1 MAVGT
6 GIGFD
11 ISQLDAEIKKAD
23 EALKSLG
30 KTGERASKQIN
41 EAFSL
46 AKNGNIQD
54 FISVIERMSNTL
66 SKKGYNQAAQ
76 MIREIA
82 TETTSAID
90 RVNRFTTLMQTIN
103 DGGRSNVKNGAIESL
118 KYQLDEALSR
128 LGVLNEQLQFYAKGA
143 GAKAVGANV
152 VDTSA
157 LQDEANKL
165 RVVVEL
171 LQRRLESE
179 QAIAALKRRSGS
191 IEKQQSL
198 DSSWQRME
206 EIRTKELQQ
215 QSINAKEANKAYE
228 QAYNDRYQM
237 YASMY
242 DKMWQKYLENFS
254 KQNASAKSGGQQY
267 AAEYEQKRRY
277 YEQWI
282 NESYLKEQEQ
292 KKNLRAQEE
301 AEQKRI
307 NQAIFQERIDQLGK
321 ESRERLKIE
330 EMIRET
336 QRKNHAQRE
345 KELNDLFREQE
356 RQQKAQAQYD
366 SKARR
371 ERYNAYVTSYEGAI
385 RTSDKAKT
393 LAQET
398 QAVKNLEAAR
408 AKLSKT
414 DTDYQKKLDELN
426 KRIKTHNENI
436 KRATEGAKELESA
449 HSKLGSKIATVF
461 SAQAIVGYI
470 NKMIKVRGEMELQQR
485 SLQAILQD
493 KDKANEVWQKTID
506 LAVKSPFRIN
516 QLVNYTKQLAAY
528 RVEADK
534 LYDTN
539 KMLADVSAGLGVDMQ
554 RLILAFGQ
562 VKAANFL
569 RGTELRQFT
578 EAGIPM
584 LDELAKLYTKMEG
597 TLVTSGEVFDR
608 ISKRMVLFED
618 VEKVFEKMTQAGGT
632 FYRMQEIQS
641 ETLKGQ
647 ISNLKDSVD
656 IMLNDMGKSNDG
668 ILKFSVK
675 TVKGLVDNYKTL
687 IPVLKALI
695 AYLALYKISAFK
707 ASEATLVYARSM
719 NMAKVSGAGLG
730 GMLTSLRVS
739 LHKFGASMGSTLK
752 LITANP
758 WMLLATGILAAV
770 TAFIKYRKELK
781 AVNKQYADM
790 LNQQSEITAKFFKA
804 EDLEKQKEA
813 LQELIEYAEKEYAIK
828 VSLDLEPMSS
838 EEVRKELNDLRQQ
851 MLDANAFGATFQQE
865 LIRANAHTRWD
876 DFATVGIFEQGLFKD
891 VDQMGDAYDDLSRM
905 MLNKLSPTIDALS
918 VKWEELTEDQK
929 TALESLKAGI
939 GEWTDGDEDVVEYFD
954 RIREAYSALIKGKA
968 IEDSKL
974 VSQLSKYSRRIEE
987 AEKEFKTFIDR
998 IDETV
1003 KSKTDEEKTIF
1014 ISAAIDD
1021 AASERNWTEFEET
1034 QIRKWLEKEYKIKLV
1049 PEIVQED
1056 ANLEAWQE
1064 TYNSMFVGTTGFR
1077 EIEKK
1082 GTSQKQVIERLNGAY
1097 EATAELLERIK
1108 LAGEDSVLEGG
1119 AYEGQDLEKLKRDLA
1134 EIKAQLDWFG
1144 AKAKDNDKESAAVKI
1159 LQKRIN
1165 LLKEVNKKYL
1175 ELEKT
1180 FDAATAK
1187 EKVMEAYADTFRE
1200 AFEGTGVELD
1210 MYKIMTQVITDSK
1223 NVGEDMGAAL
1233 SEGVVAKLK
1242 ELEESGTY
1250 IRTANSAAE
1259 EFTKGWEQAI
1269 LKAKDVEGE
1278 GKGYTIGYGEYGI
1291 YKDTK
1296 KKIGKNDVMTQE
1308 EAAER
1313 FSRVVYPKYV
1323 DGLNKILDKHKELI
1337 LTQEQYNALLD
1348 LTYQGGYGGWSKRLK
1363 RYVKGPAELLIDYAK
1378 NEEQALAHIQKI
1390 RESFAKAYGEDE
1402 AARRFGDAFVERL
1415 KQAETIYEKM
1425 ALLLSTMNLTISGEV
1440 NKDYPGMVSRTDARV
1455 ELFSGGLD
1463 IAKQLETVLV
1473 RIAGM
1478 DFTTTEGM
1486 IEALGKLKEIAEKE
1500 GPEAKN
1506 ILSQAIS
1513 GLEAEIGVRL
1523 KKDADKKLNDEVQ
1536 ALFDRYELTV
1546 DLKKLNLPKDLAE
1559 QLFDVKYLD
1568 LEGLR
1573 KAVQDKASE
1582 FVGTDQ
1588 YEKYKEFLEKIDE
1601 MERKSIIE
1609 RTKKYSEYLKEGM
1622 NKRVELKVE
1631 ELRKL
1636 KELEESKEFEPKQK
1650 EQIRKQIR
1658 LDTQKQLDKESWD
1671 QFQATDWYTMMFTD
1685 LETLGTQAIKN
1696 LRDELSALK
1705 DSLAHLD
1712 PSEVKEIVSQMEK
1725 LQEQLIARNPF
1736 EAFRDARED
1745 IKALGATEE
1754 DVIGQLKAYEDNER
1768 NAQKMLD
1775 MLAEIENARA
1785 TGSLGQLSGETLTY
1799 FRSLRD
1805 EVFAGNKEAF
1815 NDARKTY
1822 EHILSE
1828 AQAGKK
1834 LTSEQVKMFQ
1844 DYRKSLQ
1851 GIADY
1856 WGEIDGKVQS
1866 IVGSAINIMDVYGVD
1881 EATKSIAEGVGSMS
1895 TLITQ
1900 AIQFGIQMK
1909 IAGVAA
1915 NNALGI
1921 IGWAAIAIQAIATII
1936 SSIANYKNAQI
1947 DKQLEEQAKK
1957 IEVQRDLYEQIE
1969 KKVEKA
1975 YNVDQLRE
1983 YNAEM
1988 KRSVELEIQALEA
2001 SIALERSRKKA
2012 DEDQIADW
2020 QKEIEEARG
2029 RLAESTQS
2037 MMQELNG
2044 AFDLS
2049 DFTSGFIDAW
2059 WDAMDEGKKGLDAL
2073 NEHFNETMKDMVKKQ
2088 ALYRG
2093 AQEIMSQV
2101 QDAINKSLE
2110 GDFTVDEA
2118 EWQAIM
2124 DAAKKANVNLDAF
2137 LQGWYDMFGAMSD
2150 GAGGSLSAL
2159 QKGIQGLSE
2168 ETGQI
2173 IEAYLNSIRGYISEQ
2188 VTHTKNIY
2196 NILYDATRT
2205 ESRAIWVKLA
2215 KQ

>member
-6 GIGFD
+6 GFGFNVD
-11 ISQLDAEIKKAD
+11 ALQKALDALDKNLEKVIKKGEDANKAFAAMFKGKEGIAFNKQLMD
-23 EALKSLG
+23 IKKNLELISKEKDPLKWNSKDLG
-30 KTGERASKQIN
+30 AYVDQIN
-41 EAFSL
+41 RMVNTVEKMNAL
-46 AKNGNIQD
+46 AG
-54 FISVIERMSNTL
+54 T
-66 SKKGYNQAAQ
+66 KGYKR
-76 MIREIA
+76 IVPIDI
-82 TETTSAID
+82 TE
-90 RVNRFTTLMQTIN
+90 LQTIQ
-103 DGGRSNVKNGAIESL
+103 R
-118 KYQLDEALSR
+118 
-128 LGVLNEQLQFYAKGA
+128 
-143 GAKAVGANV
+143 
-152 VDTSA
+152 
-157 LQDEANKL
+157 
-165 RVVVEL
+165 EL
-171 LQRRLESE
+171 LSTYRQVEKL
-179 QAIAALKRRSGS
+179 
-191 IEKQQSL
+191 EKQQEQKRTARNQTYSGAL
-198 DSSWQRME
+198 KYSDKANTLEKERIAIENLKVARDKLKQSDADYENKLNKLNEAILKHEKHLKDSTKANSTKAEEAAKAAQKQLREEQRLYE
-206 EIRTKELQQ
+206 ERARLRRE
-215 QSINAKEANKAYE
+215 ENKKKNQTYE
-228 QAYNDRYQM
+228 GAL
-237 YASMY
+237 A
-242 DKMWQKYLENFS
+242 FS
-254 KQNASAKSGGQQY
+254 ASAKTL
-267 AAEYEQKRRY
+267 
-277 YEQWI
+277 
-282 NESYLKEQEQ
+282 N
-292 KKNLRAQEE
+292 
-301 AEQKRI
+301 
-307 NQAIFQERIDQLGK
+307 
-321 ESRERLKIE
+321 REI
-330 EMIRET
+330 
-336 QRKNHAQRE
+336 
-345 KELNDLFREQE
+345 
-356 RQQKAQAQYD
+356 
-366 SKARR
+366 
-371 ERYNAYVTSYEGAI
+371 
-385 RTSDKAKT
+385 
-393 LAQET
+393 

-516 QLVNYTKQLAAY
+516 QLVSYTKQLAAY
-528 RVEADK
+528 RVEANK

-618 VEKVFEKMTQAGGT
+618 VEKVFERMTAAGGT

-656 IMLNDMGKSNDG
+656 IMLNDMGKSNDSV
-668 ILKFSVK
+668 LKFSVK
-675 TVKGLVDNYKTL
+675 TVKLLVDNYEAL

-695 AYLALYKISAFK
+695 ASLVLYKINAFQASSATLMYARNLGVVK
-707 ASEATLVYARSM
+707 ASASGLGAVWATLRVGL
-719 NMAKVSGAGLG
+719 NKFKVALG
-730 GMLTSLRVS
+730 ETMTMI
-739 LHKFGASMGSTLK
+739 AT
-752 LITANP
+752 NP
-758 WMLLATGILAAV
+758 WLAFAAALLAIALEANK
-770 TAFIKYRKELK
+770 IRKQFKEI
-781 AVNKQYADM
+781 NKQYGDM
-790 LNQQSEITAKFFKA
+790 RNQQSEITAKFFKA
-804 EDLEKQKEA
+804 SDIDKQKEA
-813 LQELIEYAEKEYAIK
+813 LQELIEYADKEYSIK
-828 VSLDLEPMSS
+828 VDLDIEGMSS
-838 EEVRKELNDLRQQ
+838 KDVRDELNKLRQQ
-851 MLDANAFGATFQQE
+851 MIEANAFGATFQKE
-865 LIRANAHTRWD
+865 LVWGNLQTGMDLKWWQM
-876 DFATVGIFEQGLFKD
+876 FAGGAILEQGMNKD
-891 VDQMGDAYDDLSRM
+891 IDQMGDSYDN
-905 MLNKLSPTIDALS
+905 LNALLMNSLSPTIDELS
-918 VKWEELTEDQK
+918 SKFSELNEK
-929 TALESLKAGI
+929 EKEALESLKKGI
-939 GEWTDGDEDVVEYFD
+939 GKWEDPNEDMVAYFD
-954 RIREAYSALIKGKA
+954 RIRGNYELLLGQLEKSDNVADKKIARQIKRFKRRNDEAYN
-968 IEDSKL
+968 
-974 VSQLSKYSRRIEE
+974 
-987 AEKEFKTFIDR
+987 EFKTFITR
-998 IDETV
+998 IDNEV
-1003 KSKTDEEKTIF
+1003 KSKNDEEKTIF
-1014 ISAAIDD
+1014 LNAAIDD
-1021 AASERNWTEFEET
+1021 AASEKNWTEFEET
-1034 QIRKWLEKEYKIKLV
+1034 QIRKWLEKEYKIKLI
-1049 PEIVQED
+1049 PEIATKDED
-1056 ANLEAWQE
+1056 LEAWQE

-1108 LAGEDSVLEGG
+1108 RAGEDSVLEGG

-1144 AKAKDNDKESAAVKI
+1144 AKAKDNDKEGAAVKI

-1180 FDAATAK
+1180 FDAVTAK

-1513 GLEAEIGVRL
+1513 GLEAEIGVRI
-1523 KKDADKKLNDEVQ
+1523 KKESEEMLLEQVQEFFDEYDLSV
-1536 ALFDRYELTV
+1536 E
-1546 DLKKLNLPKDLAE
+1546 LKKLDIPPKLAKT
-1559 QLFDVKYLD
+1559 LFGVDTLD
-1568 LEGLR
+1568 LSNLR
-1573 KAVQDKASE
+1573 KNVIAQFAGSSEEIKAE
-1582 FVGTDQ
+1582 LNKGVLGADWGKVHNLGLGT
-1588 YEKYKEFLEKIDE
+1588 ELIEEVKKALEKIDDLEDKQQKERFKKYIEYAKKTLSERAKIKMDELRMLKEIEETFATKAGDSEETIAYKNDMKARAKAKAKQEAEVAMRELDWRDFQKTDTFTSLFDDIDNASDALVSHMISKLREFKEEWKDMPLEDVRVIVDKLNELEVALAERSPWEAYRNAKEAVKKAREEAVFSFESEEARNIYGKGKSNKDYIAALQIENAYQEEKASNAERE
-1601 MERKSIIE
+1601 MAVIEEILALKAKEREGSVVDLGLTRQQMEYTKMTE
-1609 RTKKYSEYLKEGM
+1609 DELRDLLKTKKGEANTARAIVTDNGLVLVQYKNQEKSL
-1622 NKRVELKVE
+1622 L
-1631 ELRKL
+1631 
-1636 KELEESKEFEPKQK
+1636 KQK
-1650 EQIRKQIR
+1650 E
-1658 LDTQKQLDKESWD
+1658 
-1671 QFQATDWYTMMFTD
+1671 
-1685 LETLGTQAIKN
+1685 TLGEVQNMANDVYDAFK
-1696 LRDELSALK
+1696 ELA
-1705 DSLAHLD
+1705 
-1712 PSEVKEIVSQMEK
+1712 E
-1725 LQEQLIARNPF
+1725 
-1736 EAFRDARED
+1736 
-1745 IKALGATEE
+1745 ALGE
-1754 DVIGQLKAYEDNER
+1754 DEDSPSAIFADMGMNMMNAVLNTIMLQAQLKAV
-1768 NAQKMLD
+1768 
-1775 MLAEIENARA
+1775 
-1785 TGSLGQLSGETLTY
+1785 
-1799 FRSLRD
+1799 
-1805 EVFAGNKEAF
+1805 EVGAYAAG
-1815 NDARKTY
+1815 T
-1822 EHILSE
+1822 
-1828 AQAGKK
+1828 
-1834 LTSEQVKMFQ
+1834 
-1844 DYRKSLQ
+1844 
-1851 GIADY
+1851 
-1856 WGEIDGKVQS
+1856 
-1866 IVGSAINIMDVYGVD
+1866 AINTAMGV
-1881 EATKSIAEGVGSMS
+1881 
-1895 TLITQ
+1895 
-1900 AIQFGIQMK
+1900 
-1909 IAGVAA
+1909 
-1915 NNALGI
+1915 
-1921 IGWAAIAIQAIATII
+1921 IGWIVMGVQLLVAGIKAIAQINDNRIAA
-1936 SSIANYKNAQI
+1936 S
-1947 DKQLEEQAKK
+1947 LEEQAAN
-1957 IEVQRDLYEQIE
+1957 IETQRDLYEQIE

-1975 YNVDQLRE
+1975 YNVDQLRQ
-1983 YNAEM
+1983 YNNEM
-1988 KRSVELEIQALEA
+1988 ARSVELEIQALEA

-2049 DFTSGFIDAW
+2049 DFTSEFIDAW